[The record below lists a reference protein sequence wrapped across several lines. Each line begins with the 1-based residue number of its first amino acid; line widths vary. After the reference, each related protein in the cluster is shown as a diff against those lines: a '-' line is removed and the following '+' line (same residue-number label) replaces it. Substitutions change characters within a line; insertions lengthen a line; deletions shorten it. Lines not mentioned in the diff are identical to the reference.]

1 MKKFAVIALALLM
14 VAPLGVQAKK
24 PGKASKTATV
34 RYSNPIIHADW
45 SDPDVCR
52 VGDDYYMTASSFNQF
67 PGLPI
72 LHSKDLVNWV
82 QIGAALTD
90 YTPAFKGGG
99 VPGQGKGG
107 KSRVQHGK
115 GVWAPAIRYHDGWFY
130 IFCGDPD
137 RGIFMVRTQDPYGP
151 WDAPVWVVKAKGFI
165 DPCPFWDEDGKAY
178 LSHACA
184 GSRAGLK
191 SVIFVAPMSPDGSKL
206 TGPSRIVFDGHATQP
221 TIEGTKMYKRGGK
234 YYIFAPAGGV
244 KSGWQ
249 TVLRADDPFGPYEER
264 IVMADGEGT
273 INGPHQGAWVDTPRG
288 SHWFIHFQDKGAY
301 GRIVHLQPMTWREDG
316 WPVIGDDP
324 DGDGC
329 GLPVETWEAP
339 FGVTNIVYNE
349 WNFQHRNASF
359 KPYGLDLEWQ
369 YPCVPSPY
377 WHFSL
382 PEGGV
387 RLFSV
392 QQKADFKNLWD
403 CPNLLLQKFPEERFK
418 VIAKLVFK
426 PHSKGLGEDAGMVV
440 MGSDYAAFKMT
451 DCGNF
456 AKLEYVVCKDADKG
470 AAEQAEAIA
479 EIPYEKG
486 EATVWV
492 SFQVY
497 PRVAEKTVVARF
509 SYSLSGFEDDYTK
522 MKEGFIC
529 APGRWIGAKFGFW
542 CNRGEKNNDGGCLDI
557 RDFYV
562 THNFGDHREFQYD
575 ESKVPQYDLPDAL
588 TLNNGRK
595 VKTIRRW
602 ERKRRPELLK
612 MFADEMYGNAPIGRP
627 ADLHF
632 SLLESGEAF
641 DGRAI
646 RKQVRVWFDAAETQG
661 LTLLLYIPKSATP
674 APLFLGA
681 NFYGNASTT
690 TDSAVFL
697 DSLSGIVRGSGA
709 RRWPFEYA
717 IDHGYAV
724 GTFFYEDVD
733 PDFDDGFRNGVI
745 GYYGT
750 HNRDG
755 ASWGNIAAWAWGL
768 SRALDYLETDADVAA
783 DKVAVLGHSR
793 LGKTALWAG
802 ATDPRFALVISNAS
816 GCGGAAIS
824 RRRYGE
830 TIRRIC
836 AHFPF
841 WWCSN
846 LYKYG
851 DNEQNLP
858 FDQHELLALIAPRPL
873 YIESCSEDRW
883 ADPYGE
889 YLSLVEASKV
899 YALYGL
905 EGFESREM
913 PGIEQPQIR
922 GRLGH
927 HIRAGKHDITLYD
940 WQQYVAFA
948 EKFFK

>member
-1 MKKFAVIALALLM
+1 MKKLAVILLALLPAVLPAM
-14 VAPLGVQAKK
+14 QAKAS
-24 PGKASKTATV
+24 GKALKTAAEKTV

-52 VGDDYYMTASSFNQF
+52 VGDDYFMTASSFNQF

-82 QIGAALTD
+82 QIGAALAD
-90 YTPAFKGGG
+90 YAPAFRGSG
-99 VPGQGKGG
+99 VPGHGG
-107 KSRVQHGK
+107 GRARVQHGN
-115 GVWAPAIRYHDGWFY
+115 GAWAPAIRYHDGWFY

-151 WDAPVWVVKAKGFI
+151 WEEPVWLVRQKGFI

-206 TGPSRIVFDGHATQP
+206 IGPSRMVFDGHATQP
-221 TIEGTKMYKRGGK
+221 TIEGTKMYKRDGK

-244 KSGWQ
+244 KTGWQ

-264 IVMADGEGT
+264 VVMAAGEGT
-273 INGPHQGAWVDTPRG
+273 INGPHQGAWVDTPQG

-301 GRIVHLQPMTWREDG
+301 GRIIHLQPMTWREDG
-316 WPVIGDDP
+316 WPVIGDDQ

-329 GLPVETWEAP
+329 GLPVESWEAP

-349 WNFQHRNASF
+349 WDFQHRNATY

-377 WHFSL
+377 WHFAL

-392 QQKADFKNLWD
+392 RQKANFRNLWD
-403 CPNLLLQKFPEERFK
+403 CPNLLTRKFPEERFK
-418 VIAKLVFK
+418 VFAKLVFK
-426 PHSKGLGEDAGMVV
+426 PNPKDLGEDAGMVV
-440 MGSDYAAFKMT
+440 SGSDYAAFKMT
-451 DCGNF
+451 DCGSF
-456 AKLEYVVCKDADKG
+456 ARLDYVVCKDADKG
-470 AAEQAEAIA
+470 SAEQAESIA
-479 EIPYEKG
+479 EIPYENG

-492 SFQVY
+492 SIQVY
-497 PRVAEKTVVARF
+497 PRIAEKEVVARF
-509 SYSLSGFEDDYTK
+509 SYSLDGGDLIKMKSGFV
-522 MKEGFIC
+522 C
-529 APGRWIGAKFGFW
+529 APGRWIGSKFGFW
-542 CNRGEKNNDGGCLDI
+542 CNRADKNNDGGCLDVCEFRI
-557 RDFYV
+557 
-562 THNFGDHREFQYD
+562 THEFGDSKLFQYD
-575 ESKVPQYDLPDAL
+575 EDKVPQYELPDPL
-588 TLNNGRK
+588 TRNNGRK
-595 VKTIRRW
+595 VRTVRKW

-612 MFADEMYGNAPIGRP
+612 MFADEMYGNAPVGRP
-627 ADLHF
+627 AELHF
-632 SLLESGEAF
+632 SLLESGDAF

-674 APLFLGA
+674 APVFLGA
-681 NFYGNASTT
+681 HFADDLTLKAY
-690 TDSAVFL
+690 
-697 DSLSGIVRGSGA
+697 
-709 RRWPFEYA
+709 RWPFEYA

-724 GTFFYEDVD
+724 ATYCYNDVD

-750 HNRDG
+750 QNRDG

-768 SRALDYLETDADVAA
+768 SRALDYLETDPDVAA

-824 RRRYGE
+824 RRHYGE

-836 AHFPF
+836 AHFPY

-873 YIESCSEDRW
+873 YVQSCSEDLW

-905 EGFESREM
+905 EGFTSREM
-913 PGIEQPQIR
+913 PAVEHPEVH

-940 WQQYVAFA
+940 WQHYIDFA
-948 EKFFK
+948 DRFLK